1 MSNSTTLIREE
12 NNTWNEYLSSRE
24 VEKIL
29 DVGKDSLNR
38 YCSDGKIS
46 YLRPNNGKRLFPK
59 NAVLQFIH
67 KNRYPSKDEL
77 SEGL

>member
-12 NNTWNEYLSSRE
+12 NNTWKEYLSSRE

-46 YLRPNNGKRLFPK
+46 YTRPNNGKRLFQK
-59 NAVLQFIH
+59 NAVLQFIN
-67 KNRYPSKDEL
+67 KNSYPSKDEL
-77 SEGL
+77 SKGL

>member
-1 MSNSTTLIREE
+1 MSYSTALIREE
-12 NNTWNEYLSSRE
+12 DNTWSEYLTSRE

-29 DVGKDSLNR
+29 GIGKDSLNR

-59 NAVLQFIH
+59 TAVLQFIN

-77 SEGL
+77 SNGL